1 MAKNKKGNDKAEYP
15 KLIRVEGKLG
25 KVRVMNAE
33 EEAKYTKQPEPKED
47 KKAAGWGGQT

>member
-1 MAKNKKGNDKAEYP
+1 MAKNKKGNDRAEYP

-33 EEAKYTKQPEPKED
+33 EEAKYTQPKVD
-47 KKAAGWGGQT
+47 SKKAASWGEDK